1 MRLDSLSN
9 TGTIHSFIQAFI
21 KSLQHGSDGLKNSN
35 ALLSSDMGEIF
46 KSAKFFMRV
55 INAMKKI
62 KQGGVLESDD
72 GSTNLGAIQE
82 NLPQES
88 DISIET

>member
-1 MRLDSLSN
+1 
-9 TGTIHSFIQAFI
+9 
-21 KSLQHGSDGLKNSN
+21 
-35 ALLSSDMGEIF
+35 
-46 KSAKFFMRV
+46 MRV